1 MPAGRTERR
10 GTVPRSTAV
19 DHQAEQGHTVRL
31 VDLRGST
38 AAAPPTVEVRAS
50 EAAELLR
57 LVGVVAG
64 DDDGADYDVGAERI
78 ARVRDA
84 LPSEL
89 VERAGVLHGGDH
101 RAFFSLSNAAAR
113 LDAPGDVDQLLELLR
128 DEPHL
133 PWQLL
138 VSLAAQDADDDGV
151 AAAGRALAR
160 GEPDALERLRS
171 RCPATGSGASTRLRR
186 LLDADP
192 DEHGAEVA
200 TVVGAVRDAV
210 WSRVGPEAMAA
221 IHRDVDHRRERIAD
235 GEDVAEL
242 VLDATNGYALEED
255 PSVRRILL
263 LPSFWLRPWIV
274 VDQLF
279 DSGTLVLSTP
289 VADAF
294 VALPAEVPP
303 PSLLKLTKALADEGR
318 LKLLRR
324 MTTGPVSLGEA
335 TEQLGVA
342 KATAHHHLSILR
354 QSGIVVMHGT
364 GRSTRYGLRADPAD
378 VAREA
383 LSAYVPLRGDAGD
396 RVSPDAR
403 PGDEAQNS
411 TTIPST

>member
-1 MPAGRTERR
+1 M
-10 GTVPRSTAV
+10 
-19 DHQAEQGHTVRL
+19 RL
-31 VDLRGST
+31 VDLRGSA

-57 LVGVVAG
+57 LVGVVVG
-64 DDDGADYDVGAERI
+64 EDEGSDYDVGPERI
-78 ARVRDA
+78 ARVRDV
-84 LPSEL
+84 LPPEL

-113 LDAPGDVDQLLELLR
+113 LEPPGDVDQLLELLR
-128 DEPHL
+128 GEAHL

-138 VSLAAQDADDDGV
+138 VSLAAQDADDDES

-160 GEPDALERLRS
+160 GEPDALQQLRS
-171 RCPATGSGASTRLRR
+171 RCAATGSGTSTRLRR
-186 LLDADP
+186 LLDTDP

-200 TVVGAVRDAV
+200 AVVVAVRDAV

-221 IHRDVDHRRERIAD
+221 IRRDVDHRRERVAE

-242 VLDATNGYALEED
+242 VLEATNGYALEED
-255 PSVRRILL
+255 PSIRRILL

-294 VALPAEVPP
+294 VTLPAEVPP
-303 PSLLKLTKALADEGR
+303 PSLLKLTKALSDEGR

-324 MTTGPVSLGEA
+324 MATGPVSLGEA

-354 QSGIVVMHGT
+354 QAGIVVMHGT

-378 VAREA
+378 VAHEA
-383 LSAYVPLRGDAGD
+383 LSAYVPVRGDTADDEPPSARSGA
-396 RVSPDAR
+396 RSSDAT
-403 PGDEAQNS
+403 QKS